1 MKIYSASY
9 SLIIVSLFCLLSIKA
24 FATQSDLGNNIETS
38 AATLQQQ
45 WTTVNYALQGDEQLL
60 EFEKLIKMVNLM
72 KKEHP
77 DNALAWLWSGI
88 VNSSFAGAK
97 GGLGSLSL
105 AKKAKVDFEK
115 SLQLDDQLL
124 QGAAYTSLGVLY
136 HKVPG
141 WPIGFGDDEMAKE
154 MLKKSLTINSK
165 GIDNN
170 YFYGE
175 YLYDEREYKQ
185 AKIYLLAAQNA
196 PLREEWQQADNFR
209 QQDIEKVLYKVL
221 KQIK

>member
-154 MLKKSLTINSK
+154 MLKKSLTINPK